1 MTGNFDLKRQNKNWN
16 SIMRKRIIR
25 VIDFFYAPFKRIM
38 PLQTFRYAV
47 CGGSNMVLD
56 ITLFYIS
63 FNYILH
69 QQILDLGFVSLKA
82 YNAALIMAFC
92 ITFPLGFLL
101 NKYIVFNAS
110 YLRSYVQLFRYGL
123 IVAVNLL
130 LNYAILNVLVQY
142 MHFYPT
148 IAKIFATAI
157 IVTFSYLSQKHFTFK
172 ADSSLLLDGPD
183 LKSGSEEPDLETF

>member
-1 MTGNFDLKRQNKNWN
+1 
-16 SIMRKRIIR
+16 MRKKIIQF
-25 VIDFFYAPFKRIM
+25 IDFFYPPFRKIM

-47 CGGSNMVLD
+47 CGCSNMLLD
-56 ITLFYIS
+56 IVLFYIS
-63 FNYILH
+63 FNFILKK
-69 QQILDLGFVSLKA
+69 QVLDLGSVAVKP

-92 ITFPLGFLL
+92 VSFPTGFLL
-101 NKYIVFNAS
+101 NKYFVFNGS
-110 YLRSYVQLFRYGL
+110 YLSSGVQLFRYCL

-148 IAKIFATAI
+148 IAKVFATVI

-172 ADSSLLLDGPD
+172 TSDGEQLAD
-183 LKSGSEEPDLETF
+183 